1 MRLEERIHSDMKTAL
16 LGGNRFEGEV
26 LRNLKAAFLNEEVAT
41 GTRETGLSDEI
52 AEKVIA
58 PLPSP
63 TRVHVKSVKVAVP
76 PEDAFVV
83 VPPIVQAPVPA
94 LAVATTLLVDDTPVV
109 Q

>member
-1 MRLEERIHSDMKTAL
+1 MSAVKVFAGFIGIVKVVLSAL
-16 LGGNRFEGEV
+16 
-26 LRNLKAAFLNEEVAT
+26 T
-41 GTRETGLSDEI
+41 SPTT
-52 AEKVIA
+52 KVIA